1 MITRADR
8 ARYAR
13 IAMRHDTSMS
23 RAMLRACGVG
33 FREPM
38 PRSPCVVSVERYAGV
53 MECFRNP
60 NSPMDW

>member
-1 MITRADR
+1 MMTRVDFI
-8 ARYAR
+8 R
-13 IAMRHDTSMS
+13 IAMRHDTAMS

-38 PRSPCVVSVERYAGV
+38 PRSTCVMSVERYAGV

-60 NSPMDW
+60 SSPMDW